1 VPRILTIIAAV
12 VLILHGLI
20 HLIGTAVYVRRV
32 EIKGLSYKTTLLG
45 GRWDLGDAGIRVFGL
60 LWILPA
66 VGFVAVA
73 LALFAGWMWWKPVL
87 AGVALVSLALTTL
100 DWSSAFMGAIVDI
113 VILAL
118 VLLAPRIASWFS

>member
-1 VPRILTIIAAV
+1 MPGILTIIAAV
-12 VLILHGLI
+12 VLIVHGLI
-20 HLIGTAVYVRRV
+20 HLIGTAVYVTHA

-118 VLLAPRIASWFS
+118 ALLGPRIASGFS

>member
-12 VLILHGLI
+12 VLIVHGLI
-20 HLIGTAVYVRRV
+20 HLMGTAVYVRHA

-45 GRWDLGDAGIRVFGL
+45 GRWELGDAGIRIFGA

-66 VGFVAVA
+66 VGFVAAA

-87 AGVALVSLALTTL
+87 VGVALVSLALTAL

-113 VILAL
+113 VILGL